1 MRKIAK
7 TLGVAVLLVA
17 LLLPAQM
24 VLAQDVIVS
33 IDAPAEVDPGSD
45 FFAWVDIIDVENM
58 DSAQY
63 DIVFDDTVLRLDD
76 VTAGD
81 IDGTTIPVDIWNEV
95 AAGRVIVV
103 QNVPGLTGVDGDGW
117 LAVLEFHVIG
127 DAGDESDIDLQNGIL
142 GDDAGV
148 EIVATWVDGA
158 VTVSGAPPPPG
169 DVVVSIDAPD
179 MVAPGSDFT
188 AWVDIVNVENMDTAE
203 YDIVFNDTV
212 LRLDDVTA
220 GTVDGTVIPVD
231 IWNEVDGRVT
241 IVQNVPGL
249 TGVDGDGWLAVLEF
263 HVIGDAGDESDID
276 LQNGIL
282 GDNVGVEIDADWV
295 DGAVTVTGEPPPG
308 AVVVSIDTP
317 TEVPVDSNFNV
328 WVDIVNVENMDAAEY
343 DVVFDDTVLQ
353 LDDVTDGTVD
363 GTVIPVDV
371 WNEVDGRV
379 TIVQNVPGLT
389 GADGDGWLAVLWFNV
404 IGDVGDE
411 SAIDLQNGVLGD
423 TDGAKIDA
431 FWIDGVVDVVTTE
444 FHEIFVGTLSKGVTS
459 YICTIPG
466 GATVLEIFMTTAASP
481 GPDMDLELYDG
492 ATKVIGEYGVINSPP
507 GGWYGGDYFFYS
519 GYYPSPDPGNEYITS
534 LGPLGRSYD
543 LYVYAYKAGT
553 YTVDVFYVM
562 PGPDHD
568 PPVIDIYAP
577 DATVGVPATIT
588 VSATDPSGVAWIWYG
603 VWPDAYVLTGT
614 EADWFNCIVY
624 AEAPGSE
631 VSLDFIPTA
640 GIIGDYYVAAWACDM
655 VGNCTPDLAPEIAD
669 WEVT

>member
-1 MRKIAK
+1 MRKILK
-7 TLGVAVLLVA
+7 ILGVAVLLVA
-17 LLLPAQM
+17 LLLPAAV
-24 VLAQDVIVS
+24 VLAQDVTVS
-33 IDAPAEVDPGSD
+33 IDAPALVDPGSD
-45 FFAWVDIIDVENM
+45 FFAWVDIVDVENL

-76 VTAGD
+76 VTAGTV
-81 IDGTTIPVDIWNEV
+81 DGTAIPVDIWNEV
-95 AAGRVIVV
+95 APGRVIVV
-103 QNVPGLTGVDGDGW
+103 QNVPGLTGVTGDGW

-127 DAGDESDIDLQNGIL
+127 DAGDESDIDFQNALL
-142 GDDAGV
+142 GDNTGV
-148 EIVATWVDGA
+148 AIPAIWVDGA
-158 VTVSGAPPPPG
+158 VTVSGAPPPG

-179 MVAPGSDFT
+179 LVAPGDDFI
-188 AWVDIVNVENMDTAE
+188 AWVDIVNVENLDAAQ
-203 YDIVFNDTV
+203 YDVVFDDTV
-212 LRLDDVTA
+212 LRLDDVTD

-231 IWNEVDGRVT
+231 IWNDVDGRVI

-249 TGVDGDGWLAVLEF
+249 VGADGDGWLAVLEF
-263 HVIGDAGDESDID
+263 HVIGEAGDESDID

-282 GDNVGVEIDADWV
+282 GDNEGVAIPATWV
-295 DGAVTVTGEPPPG
+295 DGAVTVSGDPPPG
-308 AVVVSIDTP
+308 AVVVSIDAP
-317 TEVPVDSNFNV
+317 AEVNVGSAFFV
-328 WVDIVNVENMDAAEY
+328 WVDIVNVDNLDATEY

-363 GTVIPVDV
+363 GTVIPVDI

-404 IGDVGDE
+404 IGDVGDV
-411 SAIDLQNGVLGD
+411 SAIDLQNGILGD
-423 TDGAKIDA
+423 TEGVEINA
-431 FWIDGVVDVVTTE
+431 FWIDGVVDVITAE

-466 GATVLEIFMTTAASP
+466 GATVLEVFMTTAASP

-492 ATKVIGEYGVINSPP
+492 ATEVIGEHGVIHSPP

-519 GYYPSPDPGNEYITS
+519 GWEPSPDPGSEYITS

-543 LYVYAYKAGT
+543 LYVYAYQAGT

-588 VSATDPSGVAWIWYG
+588 VSATDPSGFAWIWYG
-603 VWPDAYVLTGT
+603 VWPDWYVLTGT
-614 EADWFNCIVY
+614 EADYISCIIF
-624 AEAPGSE
+624 AEAPGNE

-655 VGNCTPDLAPEIAD
+655 VGNCTPDLDPETAD